1 MTAAVVRLVLVE
13 VAVVT
18 IGVVGLFD
26 VVTVLACLVVDAVIY
41 VLSESL
47 T

>member
-1 MTAAVVRLVLVE
+1 MTAAVVRLVVE